1 MHPIV
6 TTDKLSPNVF
16 RLVVEAPRIAEIR
29 RPGQFVIVRKG
40 PGAERIPLTI
50 ADADRVAG
58 TITLI
63 IQSVGKSTTDLVEM
77 QAGEAIT
84 DVAGPLG
91 SPTELIETGHA
102 VCVGGGV
109 GTAVI
114 LPIAQELQRRGV
126 AVTSIIG
133 GRSQEWVILEDE
145 LRATGE
151 VVTCTDDGSYGRPGF
166 VTEAL
171 KDALDAGGIDAIYAV
186 GPVPMMRAVSEMTR
200 PYGVL
205 TMVSLNA
212 IMLDGTGMCGGCR
225 VSIDGQT
232 RYACVDG
239 PEFDGH
245 QVDYRELMDRLSTYR
260 PFEIAA
266 MEKREACKVPA
277 LAAAATQEAATAAT
291 PAPIHAPGAHTGA
304 SR

>member
-6 TTDKLSPNVF
+6 STDQLSPNVF
-16 RLVVEAPRIAEIR
+16 RLVVVAPRIAEIR

-40 PGAERIPLTI
+40 QGAERIPLTI
-50 ADADRVAG
+50 ADADPVTG

-63 IQSVGKSTTDLVEM
+63 IQSVGKSTADLVEM
-77 QAGEAIT
+77 QPGEAIT

-133 GRSQEWVILEDE
+133 GRSREWVILEDE
-145 LRATGE
+145 LRAAGD
-151 VVTCTDDGSYGRPGF
+151 VITCTDDGSYGRPGF

-186 GPVPMMRAVSEMTR
+186 GPVPMMRAVSALTR

-205 TMVSLNA
+205 TMVSLNS

-225 VSIDGQT
+225 VSIDGET
-232 RYACVDG
+232 KYACVDG
-239 PEFDGH
+239 PEFDAQ
-245 QVDYRELMDRLSTYR
+245 QVDFAELMDRLSTYR
-260 PFEIAA
+260 PYEQAA
-266 MEKREACKVPA
+266 MERREACKVPA
-277 LAAAATQEAATAAT
+277 LAAAADKEAASESAVPTT
-291 PAPIHAPGAHTGA
+291 PTGA